1 VLVKLGHPQSSQHL
15 FQDFHS
21 EPQLLAAVYQLCKAE
36 PNKSHTPHEFS
47 LNGWQLDTNPAKQNP
62 QLASMVIS
70 SIPSLQPDVYVAATC

>member
-1 VLVKLGHPQSSQHL
+1 MTDL
-15 FQDFHS
+15 
-21 EPQLLAAVYQLCKAE
+21 
-36 PNKSHTPHEFS
+36 TIS